1 MRRNV
6 TIPRL
11 VTWIWIIIVGAAS
24 VLFLLTPTRAIPPYS
39 PTQGWRTSTPEEQG
53 IDSTPLVA
61 MLDDIQKKNQ
71 PIDGILIVRNGTLV
85 LEAYRHPF
93 QADQRHFMSSA
104 TKSITGTLIGI
115 AIDKGLIDSVDH
127 KLLDFFPDRTF
138 ANVDTQKQSITLRH
152 VLSMSS
158 GLDWP
163 HNGLNEYLEPGME
176 ASKDWVQFVLDRPM
190 AAAPGSVFVYNSGG
204 SHLLSAVIQKATG
217 MSALD
222 FAQKHLFAP
231 LGITNVTWATDPQ
244 GINFGAANLAMS
256 PRDMAKLG
264 YLYL

>member
-1 MRRNV
+1 
-6 TIPRL
+6 
-11 VTWIWIIIVGAAS
+11 
-24 VLFLLTPTRAIPPYS
+24 
-39 PTQGWRTSTPEEQG
+39 
-53 IDSTPLVA
+53 
-61 MLDDIQKKNQ
+61 
-71 PIDGILIVRNGTLV
+71 
-85 LEAYRHPF
+85 
-93 QADQRHFMSSA
+93 MSSA